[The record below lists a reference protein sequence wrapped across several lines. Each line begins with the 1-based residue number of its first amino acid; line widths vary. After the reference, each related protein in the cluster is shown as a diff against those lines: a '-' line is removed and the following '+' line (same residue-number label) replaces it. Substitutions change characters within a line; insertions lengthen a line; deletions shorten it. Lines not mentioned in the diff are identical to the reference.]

1 MTNPED
7 AGLVKSNESPQTNV
21 TGTSDLAP
29 ISKQIC
35 LIRKLKPETKKIRIL
50 FSLNEVNSKY
60 QAEIALE
67 EAEKIGLESQFF
79 IFSQM
84 TEIQQVVESMLDKV
98 GAIYTPTDNMV
109 ASNIGVNIENG
120 SAMRNT
126 CDLWRSEF
134 NF

>member
-1 MTNPED
+1 
-7 AGLVKSNESPQTNV
+7 
-21 TGTSDLAP
+21 
-29 ISKQIC
+29 
-35 LIRKLKPETKKIRIL
+35 
-50 FSLNEVNSKY
+50 
-60 QAEIALE
+60 
-67 EAEKIGLESQFF
+67 
-79 IFSQM
+79 M

-109 ASNIGVNIENG
+109 ASNIGVNIESG